1 MVLLPARGKK
11 ENTGECTMG
20 QPVKQ
25 HLIDPEIC
33 IRCYTC
39 ESMCPA
45 DAIEHDG
52 VNVVV
57 DAAKCNFCMDCIAPC
72 PTGSIDHWRVVQTP
86 YSLSDQYGWRELP
99 AQEAFA
105 DTGSTDNGSIEAL
118 DADIARLLAQAHSG
132 AGGKSCAPRSA
143 SKPTINLYTLNKP
156 AEATVQGNYR
166 LTADGADNDVRHII
180 LDLGG
185 QPFPVL
191 EGQSVGVTPPGL
203 DAEGKPFLPRLYSVS
218 SPRDGERPNFNNL
231 SLTVKREP
239 NGVCS
244 NYVCD
249 LKKGDKVRLTG
260 PFGATF
266 LMPNDPKARL
276 LMICTGT
283 GSAPFRAFTM
293 RRQRNGAEASAS
305 MTLVFGART
314 PDSLPYF
321 GPLNKVPDT
330 VLKKHLVFSR
340 AEGRPKRYV
349 QDTLRE
355 EQEAIAELLADS
367 NAYVYVC
374 GLRAM
379 ERGVEEALADVC
391 RMHGRD
397 WSKLKP
403 EMRAQGR
410 YHVETY

>member
-1 MVLLPARGKK
+1 M
-11 ENTGECTMG
+11 N

-39 ESMCPA
+39 ETMCPSG
-45 DAIEHDG
+45 AIEHDG

-72 PTGSIDHWRVVQTP
+72 PTGSIDHWRVVREP

-99 AQEAFA
+99 NQEAFA
-105 DTGSTDNGSIEAL
+105 DAASAEETSIEAL
-118 DADIARLLAQAHSG
+118 DADIAHMLAEAHGG
-132 AGGKSCAPRSA
+132 AGGMTGAPISA
-143 SKPTINLYTLNKP
+143 SKPTINLYTLNRP

-166 LTADGADNDVRHII
+166 LTAEGADNDVRHII

-191 EGQSVGVTPPGL
+191 EGQSVGIVPPGVGA
-203 DAEGKPFLPRLYSVS
+203 DGKPYSPRLYSVS

-239 NGVCS
+239 RGVCS

-249 LKKGDKVRLTG
+249 LAKGDKVRLVG

-293 RRQRNGAEASAS
+293 RRQRNGADASAS

-321 GPLNKVPDT
+321 GPLNKVPET

-349 QDTLRE
+349 QDKLRE
-355 EQEAIAELLADS
+355 EQEAIAELLADP

-379 ERGVEEALADVC
+379 EKGVEEALADVC

-397 WSKLKP
+397 WSALKP